1 MRVLVTGHAGYLGGL
16 LMPMLAARGHDIAG
30 CDAGLFDRCTFGDPP
45 PPVAELGVDVRD
57 IEARHLEGFDAVI
70 HLAGLSNDPLGNFR
84 PELTEEINQLAAI
97 RVATLA
103 RRVGVQRFLFA
114 SSCSNYGAS
123 SGEELLDETA
133 AFNPVTAYGRSK
145 AAAESVIS
153 ALADDAFSPV
163 QLRAGTVYG
172 LAPRIRFDLVLNNLV
187 AWATATGR
195 IHLKSDGSAWRPLVH
210 ASDVAR
216 AYVAALEAPREA
228 VHDQAFNVGR
238 SDQNFTIRQL
248 ASMIEAALPGAR
260 IEFAGGAGPD
270 TRNYRVSCD
279 KIARLLPAYRP
290 LWTVAEGI
298 RELVEGFR
306 DRGLDVETFE
316 GHRFNRLAHLRWL
329 IDRGLLDREL
339 RWRDAA

>member
-1 MRVLVTGHAGYLGGL
+1 MKNVPQMIRKMGQSL
-16 LMPMLAARGHDIAG
+16 LRRAHPSANGSIAE
-30 CDAGLFDRCTFGDPP
+30 RCRSHLC
-45 PPVAELGVDVRD
+45 ELYSRQQSHG
-57 IEARHLEGFDAVI
+57 
-70 HLAGLSNDPLGNFR
+70 S
-84 PELTEEINQLAAI
+84 
-97 RVATLA
+97 
-103 RRVGVQRFLFA
+103 
-114 SSCSNYGAS
+114 
-123 SGEELLDETA
+123 
-133 AFNPVTAYGRSK
+133 
-145 AAAESVIS
+145 
-153 ALADDAFSPV
+153 
-163 QLRAGTVYG
+163 
-172 LAPRIRFDLVLNNLV
+172 DLVLNNLV